1 MLKLI
6 KNNKIIYKFLSVG
19 IVNSVFGYFC
29 GIFCYFWLYT
39 DYGLLIV
46 SIFSNIFSIT
56 FSYINL
62 KFFVFNNEKN
72 QNNWIVGYLKSYL
85 VYGSAAVMGYFL
97 LYFFLEILD
106 INIFISQG
114 LTIAFVAIFTFNS
127 HKNFTFK

>member
-46 SIFSNIFSIT
+46 SIFSNIF
-56 FSYINL
+56 
-62 KFFVFNNEKN
+62 FNN
-72 QNNWIVGYLKSYL
+72 
-85 VYGSAAVMGYFL
+85 
-97 LYFFLEILD
+97 FFLHKLK
-106 INIFISQG
+106 IFR
-114 LTIAFVAIFTFNS
+114 L
-127 HKNFTFK
+127 